1 MATNKVTFGLK
12 NVRYSLATQ
21 SAAGEWSFG
30 SSEALPGAQEL
41 STEVIGGSQSIY
53 ADDAVIA
60 TLVQNAGR
68 NISLKITE
76 LPDDFKVAVL
86 GYKKLTNGN
95 LVEVTNAGVKTFAL
109 GFEFQGDAKGRRV
122 WFYLCSIT
130 PINEATKT
138 KGESVEANEITL
150 TIVARPIEVG
160 NFLITHII
168 ANSEDANYAT
178 FLTSAPELPTI
189 AS

>member
-12 NVRYSLATQ
+12 NVRYALATQ
-21 SAAGEWSFG
+21 DEDGEWTFG
-30 SSEALPGAQEL
+30 DSKALPGAQEL
-41 STEVIGGSQSIY
+41 STEVIGGSQSVY
-53 ADDAVIA
+53 ADDSVIA

-76 LPDDFKVAVL
+76 IPDEFKTDVL

-95 LVEVTNAGVKTFAL
+95 LVEVTNATVKTFAL
-109 GFEFQGDAKGRRV
+109 GFEFQGDVKARRV

-138 KGESVEANEITL
+138 KGESAEANEITL
-150 TIVARPIEVG
+150 NIVARPIEVG
-160 NFLITHII
+160 NFLITHVI
-168 ANSEDANYAT
+168 ANSEDANYND
-178 FLTSAPELPTI
+178 FLFSSPELPTI
-189 AS
+189 GS